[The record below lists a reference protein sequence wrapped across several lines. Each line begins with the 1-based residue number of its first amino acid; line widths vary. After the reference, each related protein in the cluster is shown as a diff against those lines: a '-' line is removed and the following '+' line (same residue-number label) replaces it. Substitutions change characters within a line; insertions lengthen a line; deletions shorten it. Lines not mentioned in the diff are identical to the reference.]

1 MSSTV
6 TDRTVELERKIDEL
20 SAQVSFLADEAMAA
34 RLRRE
39 RWNELSHDAMPI
51 ARSAMD
57 RAAAEF
63 ADVDVDP
70 DQLVRLLKRLAA
82 NVDTFERLVVALEAG
97 VSLVDDVSALGT
109 DAMMSAVHRLDELE
123 KRGYFRFAG
132 AAVGVADKVVTN
144 FTEDDVE
151 QLGENIVLI
160 LNVVKE
166 LTQPEIMAI
175 VYRMIA
181 AVERQR
187 EVMEQEP
194 EKPPSLFAIARKAN
208 APEVR
213 RGLSR
218 ALDTLSAVSEV
229 DAALP
234 GGPNRFE
241 NTNE

>member
-1 MSSTV
+1 MAMAV
-6 TDRTVELERKIDEL
+6 TDRTAELERKIDEL
-20 SAQVSFLADEAMAA
+20 SEQVAFLADEARAA

-39 RWNELSHDAMPI
+39 QWSELSHDAMPI
-51 ARSAMD
+51 ARAAMD
-57 RAAAEF
+57 RVGSEL

-70 DQLVRLLKRLAA
+70 EQLVRLLKRLAA

-97 VSLVDDVSALGT
+97 VALVDDVSGLGT
-109 DAMMSAVHRLDELE
+109 EAMNSAVRRLDELE

-132 AAVGVADKVVTN
+132 AALGVADKVVTN
-144 FTEDDVE
+144 FTEEDVE
-151 QLGENIVLI
+151 QLGENVVLI

-187 EVMEQEP
+187 EAMAEEP
-194 EKPPSLFAIARKAN
+194 AKPPSLLALARKAN

-229 DAALP
+229 DPSP
-234 GGPNRFE
+234 GTARFD
-241 NTNE
+241 NTTE